1 MTEFLFGLE
10 WFFYGFVCGF
20 LATPACKCLTKIWQE
35 LKLARQQW
43 PKGPDL

>member
-20 LATPACKCLTKIWQE
+20 LATPVIKFLTICYKE

-43 PKGPDL
+43 QKGPDL